1 VVKSFEA
8 EARVH
13 IPSYSILGKRRTV
26 FLETNVFLELFCA
39 TEA

>member
-13 IPSYSILGKRRTV
+13 IPPYSILGKRRTV
-26 FLETNVFLELFCA
+26 FFTKKIFLELSCKI
-39 TEA
+39 EA